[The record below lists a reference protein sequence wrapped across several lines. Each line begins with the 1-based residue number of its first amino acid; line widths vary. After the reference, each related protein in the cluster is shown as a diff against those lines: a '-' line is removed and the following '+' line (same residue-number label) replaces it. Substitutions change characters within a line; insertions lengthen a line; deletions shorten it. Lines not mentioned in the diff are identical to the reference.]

1 MTILEN
7 LYYGNIDPHEYCIS
21 NDSHFSKIIKRS
33 NKLSEQLTDQLT
45 EKQKSLFND
54 YCESQANL
62 YETSE
67 KEAFIRGFKL
77 GLRFM
82 AEAVVDLNE
91 EFEV

>member
-1 MTILEN
+1 MTILEHF
-7 LYYGNIDPHEYCIS
+7 YYGNIDPHECYIGK
-21 NDSHFSKIIKRS
+21 DSTFSKLLRRI
-33 NKLSEQLTDQLT
+33 NKLEEQLTEQLT
-45 EKQKSLFND
+45 EKQKSSFYD

-82 AEAVVDLNE
+82 AEAVVDFNE